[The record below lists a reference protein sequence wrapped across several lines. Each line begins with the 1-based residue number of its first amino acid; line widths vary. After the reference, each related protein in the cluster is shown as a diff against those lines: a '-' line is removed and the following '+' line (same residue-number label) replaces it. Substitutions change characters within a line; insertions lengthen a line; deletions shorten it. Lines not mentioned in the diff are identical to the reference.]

1 MPRTDTDTTPPPTTT
16 SAVLAL
22 AKLEK
27 HLCADQIEMLASLL
41 DDVFDDSGWGTVKI
55 VVADKRVVRLKAEKS
70 Y

>member
-1 MPRTDTDTTPPPTTT
+1 MDTNPTPPPINT
-16 SAVLAL
+16 SAVIAL

-41 DDVFDDSGWGTVKI
+41 DDVIGETGYGDVKI